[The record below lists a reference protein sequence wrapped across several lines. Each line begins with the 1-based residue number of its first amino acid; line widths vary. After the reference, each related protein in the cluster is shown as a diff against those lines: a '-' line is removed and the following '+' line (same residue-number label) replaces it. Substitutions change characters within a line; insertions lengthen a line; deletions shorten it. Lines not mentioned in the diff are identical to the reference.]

1 MKNFHPTSFILGLV
15 SGILILFLFVG
26 GKHLLWPSTQTGTVT
41 GREAF
46 QQGGGAGANTS
57 RMAQRLGM
65 TEDELKKELASG
77 KTFQEIAKEKGVTL
91 GVGRGQT
98 GSGTAFPGTSSGS
111 ISSQK
116 ATSAPSSSK

>member
-1 MKNFHPTSFILGLV
+1 MRNFHLTSFILGIV

-26 GKHLLWPSTQTGTVT
+26 GKHLLWPSTQTGTPT
-41 GREAF
+41 GRGTF
-46 QQGGGAGANTS
+46 QQGGGAGANIS

-77 KTFQEIAKEKGVTL
+77 KTIQDIAKEKGVTL
-91 GVGRGQT
+91 GAGRGQT
-98 GSGTAFPGTSSGS
+98 GSGAAFPGTSSGS

-116 ATSAPSSSK
+116 VTSAQSSSK